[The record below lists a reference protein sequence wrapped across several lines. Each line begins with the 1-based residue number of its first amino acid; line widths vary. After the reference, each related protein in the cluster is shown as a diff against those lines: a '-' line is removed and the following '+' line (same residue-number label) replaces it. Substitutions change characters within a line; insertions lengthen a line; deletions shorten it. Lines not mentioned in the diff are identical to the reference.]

1 MDEKYMLRAI
11 ELAMKGE
18 GSVNPNPLVG
28 AVIVKNNKII
38 GEGYHKRYGD
48 NHAEVNAFENAKED
62 VKGATM
68 YVTLEPCSHY
78 GKTPPCAKRV
88 IEEGI
93 NKIIIGSNDPNPLVS
108 GKGIEMMRK
117 AGIEVVTEFLKEKC
131 DEINEVFMKYI
142 VDKKPYVLMK
152 CAMFLDGKIATVTG
166 DSKYISSEESRAE
179 VHRLRN
185 KYKGIMVGVNT
196 IINDNPKLTCRLEG
210 GRNPIPIVVDSNLR
224 TPIDSY
230 IVKNA
235 NELNTIIA
243 TISND
248 DDRKNEYINKG
259 VNVIQVNSE
268 NNRVDLNDLMD
279 KLGKLKIDGI
289 LLEGGAELNY
299 SALESKIVDKVCMYI
314 APKIIGGKEAKT
326 PVSGSGILSLK
337 QAYCLKDMNIR
348 KVGCDVVIEGKIG
361 D

>member
-1 MDEKYMLRAI
+1 
-11 ELAMKGE
+11 
-18 GSVNPNPLVG
+18 
-28 AVIVKNNKII
+28 
-38 GEGYHKRYGD
+38 
-48 NHAEVNAFENAKED
+48 
-62 VKGATM
+62 
-68 YVTLEPCSHY
+68 
-78 GKTPPCAKRV
+78 
-88 IEEGI
+88 
-93 NKIIIGSNDPNPLVS
+93 
-108 GKGIEMMRK
+108 
-117 AGIEVVTEFLKEKC
+117 
-131 DEINEVFMKYI
+131 
-142 VDKKPYVLMK
+142 
-152 CAMFLDGKIATVTG
+152 
-166 DSKYISSEESRAE
+166 
-179 VHRLRN
+179 
-185 KYKGIMVGVNT
+185 MVGVNT